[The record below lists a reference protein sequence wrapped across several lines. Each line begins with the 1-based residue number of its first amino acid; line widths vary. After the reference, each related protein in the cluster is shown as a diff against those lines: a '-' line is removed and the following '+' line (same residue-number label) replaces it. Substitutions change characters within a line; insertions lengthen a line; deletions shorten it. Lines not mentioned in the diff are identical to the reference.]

1 MKNKMN
7 LNNQTLG
14 FLINQAASR
23 FGLSLTHKLS
33 ESNLG
38 LGFGQFQVLKLLSVY
53 DNISQIEISR
63 LLNKDAAGI
72 KRILDNLEKEEY
84 IVRTAVNKSK
94 NSISLSEKALQLMPQ
109 LLSIA
114 DENNNLAAQ
123 DITESELN
131 QFKDTLIKIINNFS
145 ITIK

>member
-1 MKNKMN
+1 M
-7 LNNQTLG
+7 L
-14 FLINQAASR
+14 FRSNQAASR

-94 NSISLSEKALQLMPQ
+94 NSISLSDKAHKLMPQ
-109 LLSIA
+109 LLSIT
-114 DENNNLAAQ
+114 DRNNNLAIKGLSDE
-123 DITESELN
+123 DIEKIKEL
-131 QFKDTLIKIINNFS
+131 LVKIICNLNEN
-145 ITIK
+145 I